1 MAKYKFWDKMEDIYF
16 LSRDKIH
23 GKTHLSA
30 QEYIDTYAGWAANPN
45 AKVVVADG
53 DINGL
58 IFMSFSNMKD
68 SFVRHGGVIPE
79 GATDEEILALIEESE
94 NKPTVTEVKGSVPSA
109 EERIAAALEYQNM
122 LALI

>member
-16 LSRDKIH
+16 LSRDSVY

-58 IFMSFSNMKD
+58 IFMSFNNMKD
-68 SFVRHGGVIPE
+68 SFLRHGGVIPE

-94 NKPTVTEVKGSVPSA
+94 DSKPVSSENITPSA

-122 LALI
+122 LTLI